1 MPKQQLMSLLDF
13 QKFVSRSKKTSPP
26 NLLEIANEAQLS
38 KIRKD
43 KKALYRKEPKKA
55 RKRKKRLLLQLW

>member
-13 QKFVSRSKKTSPP
+13 QKFVSRSKKMSPL
-26 NLLEIANEAQLS
+26 NLLETANEAQLS

-43 KKALYRKEPKKA
+43 QKALYKKEPKKA
-55 RKRKKRLLLQLW
+55 KKRKKRLLLQL